1 MRVTSLCRFFKF
13 LECGAETL
21 APAVGLSCCVV
32 DLFRRIAYCLSV
44 LHLVALAGVK
54 PPRKSATRD
63 WITYTARETEAAY
76 YLGGGGA
83 CSTSVRATVL
93 FSIELII

>member
-1 MRVTSLCRFFKF
+1 MLRFCVAF
-13 LECGAETL
+13 LSSWNVAL
-21 APAVGLSCCVV
+21 RPSPPPWDSRAVWLIYFAALRTVC
-32 DLFRRIAYCLSV
+32 LF